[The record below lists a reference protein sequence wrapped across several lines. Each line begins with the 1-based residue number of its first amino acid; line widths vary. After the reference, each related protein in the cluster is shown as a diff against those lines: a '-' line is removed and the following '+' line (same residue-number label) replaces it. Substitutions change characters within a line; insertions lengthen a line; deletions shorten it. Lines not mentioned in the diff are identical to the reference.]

1 MTRVAL
7 LGLGAMGRGMAA
19 RLIDA
24 GQDVCVYNRTPEK
37 TIALAEK
44 GARVATRPAVAVDSA
59 EVVIAI
65 VADDGASRA
74 IWAGPEG
81 VLSGSPAEGAILIES
96 STLSQAW
103 VLELADLVAEAG
115 YDFLDCPVTGGP
127 DGAREGNL
135 TLLLGGEDAVIDR
148 AWPTLRAYASREIRF
163 GAIGAGTAY
172 KVMVNLMGAVQG
184 AALAEGLVIAEKS
197 GLDLSVVA
205 EALTSGAVASP
216 HLKYLARRMAAG
228 DHADVYFSLGLRWKD
243 ADYGLRLA
251 ADVGASTEISK
262 AARALY
268 EEALG
273 DFTGDENE
281 SVIVE
286 TIRSGRPLR
295 R

>member
-7 LGLGAMGRGMAA
+7 LGLGAMGRPMAV
-19 RLIDA
+19 RLIEA
-24 GQDVCVYNRTPEK
+24 GHNVCVYNRTPERA
-37 TIALAEK
+37 IALTDK
-44 GARVATRPAVAVDSA
+44 GARVAVSPAEAADGA
-59 EVVIAI
+59 EIVVAI
-65 VADDGASRA
+65 VADDGASRD
-74 IWAGPEG
+74 IWTGPEG
-81 VLSGSPAEGAILIES
+81 VLSGSPAPGAILIES

-103 VLELADLVAEAG
+103 MLELAAKVAEAG

-127 DGAREGNL
+127 DGAEAAKL
-135 TLLLGGEDAVIDR
+135 TLLLGGDDTVIDR
-148 AWPTLRAYASREIRF
+148 AWPTLRAYASRQIRF
-163 GAIGAGTAY
+163 GDIGTGTAY

-184 AALAEGLVIAEKS
+184 AALAEGLIIAEKA

-205 EALTSGAVASP
+205 EALSSGAVASP
-216 HLKYLARRMAAG
+216 HVKNLARRMAEG
-228 DHADVYFSLGLRWKD
+228 DHEDVYFSLGLRWKD

-251 ADVGASTEISK
+251 DAVGASTEISN

-268 EEALG
+268 EETLG

-286 TIRSGRPLR
+286 TVRGGRPLR

>member
-24 GQDVCVYNRTPEK
+24 GHDVCVYNRTPEK
-37 TIALAEK
+37 MVALAEK
-44 GARVATRPAVAVDSA
+44 GARVATRPAAAVDGA

-65 VADDGASRA
+65 VADDGASRD
-74 IWAGPEG
+74 IWTGSEG
-81 VLSGSPAEGAILIES
+81 VLAGSPAPDAVMIES
-96 STLSQAW
+96 STLSQTW
-103 VLELADLVAEAG
+103 VLELAGAVAEAG
-115 YDFLDCPVTGGP
+115 YAFLDCPVTGGP
-127 DGAREGNL
+127 DGAEAGSL
-135 TLLLGGEDAVIDR
+135 TLLLGGDDAVIER
-148 AWPTLRAYASREIRF
+148 AWPTLQAYATRKIRF
-163 GAIGAGTAY
+163 GDIGAGTAY

-184 AALAEGLVIAEKS
+184 AALAEGLVIAEKA
-197 GLDLSVVA
+197 GLDLKVVA
-205 EALTSGAVASP
+205 DALSSGAVASP
-216 HLKYLARRMAAG
+216 HVKYLTSRMAAG
-228 DHADVYFSLGLRWKD
+228 DHGDVYFSLGLRWKD

-251 ADVGASTEISK
+251 DDVGASTEISK

-268 EEALG
+268 EESLG

-286 TIRSGRPLR
+286 TVRGGRPLR